1 MPDPDARAAPRLVAP
16 APAAPARPARLR
28 AVDDRARDDE
38 VLLLL
43 RQVLVRGARRWR
55 RSDVLVFADR
65 IVVAHPEGVR
75 EIPLDGVRR
84 VARQKKVFT
93 GVRLVIDADAG
104 RLQVRALS
112 PAAAAT
118 AQRIVADTTR
128 RGRT

>member
-1 MPDPDARAAPRLVAP
+1 MDARAP
-16 APAAPARPARLR
+16 
-28 AVDDRARDDE
+28 DDE

-55 RSDVLVFADR
+55 RSDVLMFADR

-75 EIPLDGVRR
+75 EIPLAGVHR

-93 GVRLVIDADAG
+93 GIRLVVDADPG
-104 RLQVRALS
+104 RLQIRGLT

-118 AQRIVADTTR
+118 AQRIIADTTR
-128 RGRT
+128 RSRG

>member
-1 MPDPDARAAPRLVAP
+1 
-16 APAAPARPARLR
+16 LR
-28 AVDDRARDDE
+28 AVDDGPANDE

-55 RSDVLVFADR
+55 RSDVLMFVDR

-75 EIPLDGVRR
+75 ELPLAQVRR

-93 GVRLVIDADAG
+93 GVRLVVDADPG
-104 RLQVRALS
+104 RLQIRGLT

-118 AQRIVADTTR
+118 AQRIIADTTR
-128 RGRT
+128 RGRA

>member
-1 MPDPDARAAPRLVAP
+1 MDERAP
-16 APAAPARPARLR
+16 
-28 AVDDRARDDE
+28 DDE

-75 EIPLDGVRR
+75 EVGLAGVHR

-93 GVRLVIDADAG
+93 GIRLVVDADSG
-104 RLQVRALS
+104 RIQIRGLT

-118 AQRIVADTTR
+118 AQRIIADTTR
-128 RGRT
+128 RGRA

>member
-1 MPDPDARAAPRLVAP
+1 M
-16 APAAPARPARLR
+16 
-28 AVDDRARDDE
+28 DDRARDDE